1 MSGRGKLPVRDLV
14 TLSLLGAMTVA
25 AKELMA
31 ALPNIEPVTLLL
43 MCATLVYG
51 LRALYPCC
59 IYILLEGLLY
69 GFGLWFISY
78 LYVWPLL
85 VVVTHAMRRCR
96 SRVVWTAFAAL
107 YGLAFGP
114 LTAIPYLFIGG
125 WSMAFSYWI
134 AGIPFDL
141 AHFLGNGVMAG
152 ALLRPL
158 TELVRKLAF
167 GGKGDKP

>member
-51 LRALYPCC
+51 LRALYPSC
-59 IYILLEGLLY
+59 IFVLLEGLLY

-85 VVVTHAMRRCR
+85 VVLVYLARRNR
-96 SRVVWTAFAAL
+96 SWIVWTAFAAL

-114 LTAIPYLFIGG
+114 LTAIPYLVIGG

-134 AGIPFDL
+134 AGIPFDI
-141 AHFLGNGVMAG
+141 AHFVGNALMAG
-152 ALLRPL
+152 LLLRPL
-158 TELVRKLAF
+158 TNVVRKLAS
-167 GGKGDKP
+167 GGKGELP

>member
-14 TLSLLGAMTVA
+14 SLSLLGAIMVA

-59 IYILLEGLLY
+59 IYVLLEGLLY

-85 VVVTHAMRRCR
+85 VVLVYAMRRSR
-96 SRVVWTAFAAL
+96 SRVVWTAAAAL

-141 AHFLGNGVMAG
+141 VHFVGNGVMVG
-152 ALLRPL
+152 LLLRPL
-158 TELVRKLAF
+158 TELVRKLAY
-167 GGKGDKP
+167 GGKGDIP